1 MSRKRKPEDPPP
13 SAPEWIVT
21 YSDMVTLLLTFFVL
35 LLTMAKEKDA
45 NFHAAHA
52 SYQRATANFGLP
64 GALFGREVGS
74 YFEHPRILYKVD
86 KGEKEATEDRSMDLA
101 TETYRRIIQEIEQVM
116 KIMPSQITCTE
127 KTFHVTDIAFAK
139 GDWTLDAKAKSYL
152 DNYIKQLRE
161 SYAGERPALYVVG
174 LAAEEPT
181 PREQWL
187 VSARRAQAVV
197 DYIKRALEND
207 ARWTFFSWGAGAGGV
222 WTGQRGIFSTK
233 MHIAIAVLTE
243 NKGGN

>member
-139 GDWTLDAKAKSYL
+139 AIDAGCESKCIS
-152 DNYIKQLRE
+152 ITTPKQLRKLRRK
-161 SYAGERPALYVVG
+161 GRLCTWWG
-174 LAAEEPT
+174 LHGGT
-181 PREQWL
+181 DTQEQWL
-187 VSARRAQAVV
+187 VWPQ
-197 DYIKRALEND
+197 
-207 ARWTFFSWGAGAGGV
+207 G
-222 WTGQRGIFSTK
+222 TGDCGLHHCIGK
-233 MHIAIAVLTE
+233 
-243 NKGGN
+243 